1 MTMQSFPISSVGC
14 DPARTF
20 EAEDDLSTSTPPSGH
35 RNCEEDH
42 EFVSKTIRFYFA
54 PTDRTRLDS
63 TSPADVH
70 TKWLRMITST
80 FGTEVKIINNN
91 NKQVLHIDT
100 NSKAAKGTSHGD
112 QFKVHEKPMGL
123 SSSGNPETAVVIVH
137 RILTRIPL
145 GQIKRNPSAFKFL
158 IEHNCFFERTH
169 VGRTRMGCST
179 NRIRQ
184 WIQSKVLLPRESHHA
199 CSCSVV
205 QGDATSKSS

>member
-20 EAEDDLSTSTPPSGH
+20 EVEDDLSTSTPPSGH

-158 IEHNCFFERTH
+158 IEHNCF
-169 VGRTRMGCST
+169 
-179 NRIRQ
+179 
-184 WIQSKVLLPRESHHA
+184 LREHMWDEHEWD
-199 CSCSVV
+199 V
-205 QGDATSKSS
+205 QQIGFVTGFNPKYYSPDRATTLGNATSKSS